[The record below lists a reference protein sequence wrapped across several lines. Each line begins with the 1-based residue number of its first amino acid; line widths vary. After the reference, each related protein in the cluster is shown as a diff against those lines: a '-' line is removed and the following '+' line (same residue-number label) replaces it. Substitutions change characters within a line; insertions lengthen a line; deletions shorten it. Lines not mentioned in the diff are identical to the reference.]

1 MEKKKAIRLEIYQNL
16 VNYKKPTSF
25 QLKESYPLPAP
36 STVIGMIHFACGF
49 KEYKSMNVSISGE
62 YKSKVYD
69 LYTRYEFAGSTFENY
84 RRHQLKLDSKEDGKS
99 YGVTRGVSTTEL
111 LVDVNLIIHVIPED
125 EELLETILDS
135 FRKPNEY
142 ISLGRREDL
151 ILIKKAEIVELKEKS
166 RLHENIKFKGN
177 YYIPTEEDYFEEV
190 ISTTYN
196 LNKVY
201 EKKEIRKGV
210 EIRTWSKVKV
220 AYCNGQKNN
229 IVKEQILVDDLNSPV
244 FLI

>member
-49 KEYKSMNVSISGE
+49 KEYKPMNVSISGE

-69 LYTRYEFAGSTFENY
+69 LYTRYEFAGSTFEKD
-84 RRHQLKLDSKEDGKS
+84 RHQLKINSKEDGKS

-125 EELLETILDS
+125 EELLETILNS
-135 FRKPNEY
+135 FKKPNEY

-151 ILIKKAEIVELKEKS
+151 ILIKKAEIVYLEEAY
-166 RLHENIKFKGN
+166 RLDENIKFKGN

-201 EKKEIRKGV
+201 EKKKIKKDIEIRA
-210 EIRTWSKVKV
+210 WSKVKV
-220 AYCNGQKNN
+220 AYCNGQKTN
-229 IVKEQILVDDLNSPV
+229 IFKEKILVDELNSPV
-244 FLI
+244 FFI

>member
-1 MEKKKAIRLEIYQNL
+1 MENKKAIRLEIYQNL
-16 VNYKKPTSF
+16 VNYKKPASF

-49 KEYKSMNVSISGE
+49 KEYKPMDVSISGE

-69 LYTRYEFAGSTFENY
+69 LYTRYEFAGSTFEKD
-84 RRHQLKLDSKEDGKS
+84 RHQLKLDSKEDGKS

-111 LVDVNLIIHVIPED
+111 LVDVKLIIHVIPED

-135 FRKPNEY
+135 FKKPKEY

-151 ILIKKAEIVELKEKS
+151 ILIKKAEIVELEEKNN
-166 RLHENIKFKGN
+166 LDEKIKFEGN
-177 YYIPTEEDYFEEV
+177 YYIPTEEDYFKKV

-201 EKKEIRKGV
+201 EKKKIKKDV
-210 EIRTWSKVKV
+210 EIRAWSKVKV
-220 AYCNGQKNN
+220 AYCNGQKSN
-229 IVKEQILVDDLNSPV
+229 IVKEKILVDEFNSPV
-244 FLI
+244 FFI

>member
-49 KEYKSMNVSISGE
+49 KEYKPMDVSISGE

-69 LYTRYEFAGSTFENY
+69 LYTRYEFAGSTFEKD
-84 RRHQLKLDSKEDGKS
+84 RHQLKLDSKEDGKS

-125 EELLETILDS
+125 EELLETILNS
-135 FRKPNEY
+135 FRKPKEY

-177 YYIPTEEDYFEEV
+177 YYIPIEEDYFENV

-196 LNKVY
+196 LNKIY
-201 EKKEIRKGV
+201 EKKKIKKDV

-229 IVKEQILVDDLNSPV
+229 IVKEKILVDELNSPV
-244 FLI
+244 FFI

>member
-16 VNYKKPTSF
+16 VNYKKPASF

-49 KEYKSMNVSISGE
+49 KEYKSMDVSISGE

-69 LYTRYEFAGSTFENY
+69 LYTRYEFAGSTFEKD
-84 RRHQLKLDSKEDGKS
+84 RHQLKLDSKEKGKS

-125 EELLETILDS
+125 EELLETILNS
-135 FRKPNEY
+135 FRKPKEY

-151 ILIKKAEIVELKEKS
+151 ILIKNAEIVYLEEVH
-166 RLHENIKFKGN
+166 RLDENIKFKGN
-177 YYIPTEEDYFEEV
+177 YYIPIEEDYFENV

-196 LNKVY
+196 LNKIY
-201 EKKEIRKGV
+201 EKKKIKKDV

-229 IVKEQILVDDLNSPV
+229 IVKEKILVDELNSPV
-244 FLI
+244 FFI